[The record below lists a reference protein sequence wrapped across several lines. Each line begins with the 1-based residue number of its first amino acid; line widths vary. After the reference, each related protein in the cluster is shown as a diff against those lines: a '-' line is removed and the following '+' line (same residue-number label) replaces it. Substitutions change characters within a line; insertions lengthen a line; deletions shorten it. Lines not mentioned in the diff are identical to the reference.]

1 MKLRLKVSILKDE
14 SDAFNTVKDA
24 YVSGRPSVH
33 AVTAWKAVHGMAVTG
48 RIIAGLAFVAGIG
61 LGLLF

>member
-14 SDAFNTVKDA
+14 DDAFSTVKAA
-24 YVSGRPSVH
+24 YVNGTASVH
-33 AVTAWKAVHGMAVTG
+33 TVTAWKAVHGMAVTG